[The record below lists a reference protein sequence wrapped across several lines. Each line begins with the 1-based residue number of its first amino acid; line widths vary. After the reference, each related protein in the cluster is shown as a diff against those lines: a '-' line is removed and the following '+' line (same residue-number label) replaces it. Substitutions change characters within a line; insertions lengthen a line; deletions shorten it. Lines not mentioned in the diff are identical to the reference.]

1 MENIKKMITQQVF
14 KQVIDSQQQSFA
26 EKKLGVQRELLNHIP
41 QAKGFASIITGIR
54 RCGKSTLQ
62 LQLKKAFFESEG
74 LFLNFE
80 DPRLAGIETNDLE
93 RLYNEIVERKT
104 KILFFDEIQIV
115 NGWEV
120 FVNQLLR
127 EEFLVYITGSNASL
141 LSKELGTHLTGRHF
155 STELFPFSYIE
166 FLKFKHLENN
176 EDSFKEYTQKGGM
189 PDYLR
194 TNYDKYLNDLL
205 DDVLVRDIAIRYHI
219 RDVNSLRKLAV
230 YLLSNIGNLAS
241 ANKLKGMFGIKS
253 TSTILDYFSYL
264 QDAYLVEFVSLYD
277 YSIKKQMRN
286 PQKIYA
292 LDLGIY
298 HQNKIAF
305 SPNEGHVLENIV
317 YLHLRRQGK
326 EIYYFQGKGEC
337 DFVVTKQ
344 GSPIE
349 LYQVCTEVNNLN
361 IDREVNGLFEAMVH
375 FKKEIG
381 YIITQ
386 NQTDIFKRDNLTINL
401 IPAWEWMS

>member
-1 MENIKKMITQQVF
+1 MITQQVF
-14 KQVIDSQQQSFA
+14 KQVIDTQQHSFL
-26 EKKLGVQRELLNHIP
+26 EKKTGIEREILHNIP
-41 QAKGFASIITGIR
+41 QATGFASIITGIR

-93 RLYNEIVERKT
+93 RLYKEITDRKT

-115 NGWEV
+115 KAWEI

-127 EEFLVYITGSNASL
+127 EGFLVYITGSNASL

-155 STELFPFSYIE
+155 STELFPFSYNE
-166 FLKFKHLENN
+166 FLKFKGLESN
-176 EDSFKEYTQKGGM
+176 ENSFKEYSQKGGM

-194 TNYDKYLNDLL
+194 INYDKYLNDLL
-205 DDVLVRDIAIRYHI
+205 DDVLIRDIAIRHNI
-219 RDVNSLRKLAV
+219 RDVNSLRQLAV

-277 YSIKKQMRN
+277 YSLKKQIRN

-292 LDLGIY
+292 IDLGIY
-298 HQNKIAF
+298 HQNKITF
-305 SPNEGHVLENIV
+305 SPNQGHILENMV

-337 DFVVTKQ
+337 DFVIAEKGT
-344 GSPIE
+344 PTE

-361 IDREVNGLFEAMVH
+361 IERELNGLFEAMTY
-375 FKKEIG
+375 FKKEIA

-386 NQTDIFKRDNLTINL
+386 NQTDTFKKDNLTIQL
-401 IPAWEWMS
+401 IPSWEWMSI

>member
-1 MENIKKMITQQVF
+1 MITQQVF
-14 KQVIDSQQQSFA
+14 KQVIETQEPSFI
-26 EKKLGVQRELLNHIP
+26 EKKMCVEREVLHHIP
-41 QAKGFASIITGIR
+41 QATGFASIITGVR

-62 LQLKKAFFESEG
+62 LQLKKTFFENEG

-93 RLYNEIVERKT
+93 RLYNEIIERET

-115 NGWEV
+115 KGWEI

-127 EEFLVYITGSNASL
+127 EDFLVYITGSNASL

-155 STELFPFSYIE
+155 SIELFPFSYNE
-166 FLKFKHLENN
+166 FLKFKDLENN
-176 EDSFKEYTQKGGM
+176 EISFNQYILKGGM

-205 DDVLVRDIAIRYHI
+205 NDVLVRDIAIRHNI
-219 RDVNSLRKLAV
+219 RDVNSLRQLAV

-264 QDAYLVEFVSLYD
+264 QDAYLIEFVSLYD
-277 YSIKKQMRN
+277 YSIKKQIRN

-292 LDLGIY
+292 IDLGIY

-305 SPNEGHVLENIV
+305 SPNEGHVLENVV
-317 YLHLRRQGK
+317 YLYLRRQRK

-337 DFVVTKQ
+337 DFVITKQ
-344 GSPIE
+344 GTPTE
-349 LYQVCTEVNNLN
+349 LYQVCTEINSLN
-361 IDREVNGLFEAMVH
+361 IDREVNGLFEAMKY

-386 NQTDIFKRDNLTINL
+386 NQTDVFKKDNLTINA
-401 IPAWEWMS
+401 IPAWRWMSS